1 MHNSADQT
9 MNGKRNRSELEDDT
23 LNKCQKKLK
32 SSHKVTF
39 AGVTTSR
46 SVIIEEDLEDEN
58 KISIERICQVSEPH
72 HQEKCKII
80 DNMMFTKK
88 QDGPADA
95 QVIVLKLLEGLVKR
109 KINNASDVLKCVITC
124 LLRKNMPIDAKKE
137 NDKDGVDEMS
147 DDILWCVGKGLA
159 STGLFEQVADR
170 LKSIATRVKANRIV
184 GILPGTTRLDATFL
198 EPLKFLYIHVKKCGY
213 YLEKSRTSVSETPTL
228 PTFCG
233 HPDVMERKTI
243 VIAH

>member
-1 MHNSADQT
+1 
-9 MNGKRNRSELEDDT
+9 MNGKRNRSELQDDT
-23 LNKCQKKLK
+23 QNNCLKRLK
-32 SSHKVTF
+32 SSHKVSF
-39 AGVTTSR
+39 AGVATSR
-46 SVIIEEDLEDEN
+46 SVIIEDDLEDEN
-58 KISIERICQVSEPH
+58 RISIEQICHVSGSQ

-80 DNMMFTKK
+80 DNVMFTKK

-109 KINNASDVLKCVITC
+109 KINNASDILKCVITC
-124 LLRKNMPIDAKKE
+124 LLRKSMPVDGKKE
-137 NDKDGVDEMS
+137 NDKDGVDKMS

-159 STGLFEQVADR
+159 SSGLFEQVADR

-184 GILPGTTRLDATFL
+184 GILPGTTRMDATFL

-213 YLEKSRTSVSETPTL
+213 YLEKSRTAVSETPTL

-233 HPDVMERKTI
+233 RSDVMERTTI